1 MIKGGTGGSNTF
13 TGLRYEANV
22 DLAVFLNQ
30 QSGYSVN
37 KTKVYYNKK
46 LVARLFK
53 KHELYVFLADNHVDW
68 TKHLSK
74 KLLPDNCIYVIVNN
88 TAFILEVKHQ
98 EIAGSVDE
106 KLQTCDFK
114 KKQYT
119 KLFSELNYK
128 VEYCYILDDWFKNEK
143 YKDVLD
149 YIISV
154 GCKYYFGYIPLEE
167 FGLPVP
173 STNNNDKA
181 IIHSYEI

>member
-1 MIKGGTGGSNTF
+1 MIKGGTGGSNTL
-13 TGLRYEANV
+13 TGLRYEAKV
-22 DLAVFLNQ
+22 DLADFLNQ
-30 QSGYSVN
+30 QNGY
-37 KTKVYYNKK
+37 KVDNTRVLYNNI

-53 KHELYVFLADNHVDW
+53 KHELYPFLKENGVNW
-68 TKHLSK
+68 KKHISK

-98 EIAGSVDE
+98 EIGGSVDE

-114 KKQYT
+114 KKQYI

-128 VEYCYILDDWFKNEK
+128 VEYCYILDDWFKDER

-154 GCKYYFGYIPLEE
+154 GCRYYFGYIPLEE
-167 FGLPVP
+167 LGLNVP
-173 STNNNDKA
+173 SPNSDNEP
-181 IIHSYEI
+181 IIHSFEV